1 MEIQVVLEAVLVTMQ
16 LLAVLVHLDKVM
28 LVVLNRQLLVLLLAA
43 VALGQLVELEIK
55 RALVVLVV

>member
-1 MEIQVVLEAVLVTMQ
+1 MQ